1 MYLITVDSGSGT
13 SCCATSCGPQAVVE
27 TQSCLFLDRQFLQKA
42 HIVVRRTKCRPLR
55 ANDLNWP
62 TLCVLCSAAR
72 QHQAAGGCGHNLR
85 FSPASDTHS
94 DHNHYP
100 VTTYSNPTLTLA
112 ADAAVLTSLLL
123 SNALLLALTRLQMA
137 KLSSV
142 PNKYLVI
149 YRLRTL

>member
-1 MYLITVDSGSGT
+1 M
-13 SCCATSCGPQAVVE
+13 AVVLRAVLLRADRR
-27 TQSCLFLDRQFLQKA
+27 QSWKHNHACSLIDNFFKRRILQY
-42 HIVVRRTKCRPLR
+42 IVVRRTKCRPLR
-55 ANDLNWP
+55 ANDLNCP
-62 TLCVLCSAAR
+62 TLCCVQQRGSTR
-72 QHQAAGGCGHNLR
+72 QGGCGHNLR

-137 KLSSV
+137 KLSSL

>member
-1 MYLITVDSGSGT
+1 M
-13 SCCATSCGPQAVVE
+13 AVVLRAVLLRADRR
-27 TQSCLFLDRQFLQKA
+27 QSWKHNHACSLIDNFFKRRILQY
-42 HIVVRRTKCRPLR
+42 IVVRRTKCRPLR

-72 QHQAAGGCGHNLR
+72 QHQAGGGCGHNLR

-137 KLSSV
+137 KLSSL